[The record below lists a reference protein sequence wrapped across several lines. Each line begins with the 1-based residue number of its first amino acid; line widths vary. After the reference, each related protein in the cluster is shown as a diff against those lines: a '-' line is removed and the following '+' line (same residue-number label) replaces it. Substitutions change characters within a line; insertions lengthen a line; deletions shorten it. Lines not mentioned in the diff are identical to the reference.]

1 MGGGGIGKLFLSFFF
16 KFDFVYFL
24 VMIMDLIMDL
34 FTLKN
39 FELFST

>member
-1 MGGGGIGKLFLSFFF
+1 MVGIGKLFLSFFF

-24 VMIMDLIMDL
+24 VMIMDL
-34 FTLKN
+34 FTLNN